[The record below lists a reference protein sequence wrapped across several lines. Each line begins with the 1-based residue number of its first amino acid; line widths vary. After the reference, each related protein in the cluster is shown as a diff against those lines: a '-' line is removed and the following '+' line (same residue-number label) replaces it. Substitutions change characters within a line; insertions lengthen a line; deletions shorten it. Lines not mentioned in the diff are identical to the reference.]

1 MWLPVLDV
9 YVMKPY
15 RLKMVTPRAP
25 GGTSGTGNSVVR
37 WMSVSGTWAKD
48 NGVGKAF
55 GSLCVSKTDGVR
67 CDANPDGL
75 PGCSRRDRIEETRLF
90 LGVGVQPA
98 AECLPELG
106 SLDCVSQ
113 FVAVVAV
120 NKRGPSRNGALVSK
134 DLLLPVSVGAKVLGR
149 S

>member
-1 MWLPVLDV
+1 MLE
-9 YVMKPY
+9 
-15 RLKMVTPRAP
+15 A
-25 GGTSGTGNSVVR
+25 GSV
-37 WMSVSGTWAKD
+37 
-48 NGVGKAF
+48 
-55 GSLCVSKTDGVR
+55 
-67 CDANPDGL
+67 
-75 PGCSRRDRIEETRLF
+75 EETRLF